1 MGNRPAAIDNAVN
14 PAALP
19 LEEYN
24 RDTEPWLA
32 PDAEVDEYL
41 RAHLAAARE
50 DPLEYADLAMAWEEQ
65 TVHRHGIHQLIQG
78 AITAAQADGKH
89 CVLVMP
95 PEHGKTSQIAKRIVW
110 QIGSAIRR
118 GQNFRVG
125 LTSADIDLA
134 KRNLIAIRKTMMARL
149 TREIWPELK
158 PDTRA
163 SKSGGEWSKEKLYL
177 EGQSAPC
184 LEIFPFLGEATGARL
199 DMLWAD
205 DVVTIKCQQSEAAR
219 IKAQASIHGTFLRR
233 LTDGGTAI
241 FSNNC
246 WHREDPIHEM
256 TKPERTPFLIV
267 WLGYIGFER
276 IYWRIYHPSP
286 AWQDL
291 GFGVEGELNLWKPW
305 TEARLR
311 DAYASDRLIYKRMF
325 EQRAV
330 LREDMRFPPCEE
342 WATFDPFE
350 LQRQRLNARFYL
362 WLDPAGGKNAH
373 HHDYAAILVVMI
385 AQDKQL
391 YAVDCWMDKVIP
403 EEQVEKV
410 WQMHRRWG
418 LTAAWAEVQAKDDKW
433 IRIVFNA
440 YQQALRESGDEAWKL
455 SWYLR
460 NQSRNKHSRID
471 AINGHMH
478 NGFIKFPD
486 GFQTNGIPSEK
497 WRVLVHQMEDFPGKP
512 IDHDDGPDALAGAIE
527 VAEQGGPGPSE
538 ARQRDIEIAK
548 LIGEGN
554 QIRRPDAQT
563 GQTGRLAPARKPGG
577 GWGL

>member
-1 MGNRPAAIDNAVN
+1 MDAPSASPSLD
-14 PAALP
+14 
-19 LEEYN
+19 EYN

-110 QIGSAIRR
+110 EIGRAIRQGR
-118 GQNFRVG
+118 NCRVG
-125 LTSADIDLA
+125 LTSADMDLA
-134 KRNLIAIRKTMMARL
+134 ERNVVAIRKTMISRL

-163 SKSGGEWSKEKLYL
+163 SKSGGEWSKRKLYL

-184 LEIFPFLGEATGARL
+184 VELFPFTGEATGARL
-199 DMLWAD
+199 DILWAD
-205 DVVTIKCQQSEAAR
+205 DVVTIKCQESEAAR
-219 IKAQASIHGTFLRR
+219 IKAENAIHSTFLRR
-233 LTDGGTAI
+233 LTGNGIAI

-246 WHREDPIHEM
+246 WHREDPIHQM
-256 TKPERTPFLIV
+256 LQDDAFLVV

-276 IYWRIYHPSP
+276 MYWRVHHPGASW
-286 AWQDL
+286 A
-291 GFGVEGELNLWKPW
+291 FGDEGELELWKPW
-305 TEARLR
+305 TPGRLKKVK
-311 DAYASDRLIYKRMF
+311 RLIYKRMF

-342 WATFDPFE
+342 WATFDPYE

-455 SWYLR
+455 AWYLR
-460 NQSRNKHSRID
+460 NQTRNKHSRID
-471 AINGHMH
+471 SINGHMH
-478 NGFIKFPD
+478 NGFIKFPA
-486 GFQTNGIPSEK
+486 GFQTNGIPAEK
-497 WRVLVHQMEDFPGKP
+497 WRVLVNQMEDFPGKP

-527 VAEQGGPGPSE
+527 VAEQGGPGPSGAKLQE
-538 ARQRDIEIAK
+538 VEHAK
-548 LIGEGN
+548 LIGESN

-563 GQTGRLAPARKPGG
+563 GLTGRLAPARNKNG